1 MFSKKNSVLSTLNSN
16 SKKAET
22 EGLKEEAN
30 TLDRIAE
37 IVKQHQINFF
47 MNTNDSQ
54 RTNGKKSKEKLIALL
69 QQMEKD
75 LVALRS
81 KQRKERENIF
91 NKVKIRYYIL

>member
-37 IVKQHQINFF
+37 IIKQHQINFF

-54 RTNGKKSKEKLIALL
+54 RTNGKKSKEKLLALL

-75 LVALRS
+75 LKTLRS
-81 KQRKERENIF
+81 KQRKEKEDIY
-91 NKVKIRYYIL
+91 NKVKIKYYIL

>member
-1 MFSKKNSVLSTLNSN
+1 MFSKKNSILSTLNSN

-37 IVKQHQINFF
+37 IIKQHQINFF

-54 RTNGKKSKEKLIALL
+54 RTNGKKSKEKLLALL

-75 LVALRS
+75 LKTLRS
-81 KQRKERENIF
+81 KQRKEKEDIY
-91 NKVKIRYYIL
+91 NKVKIKYYIL